1 MPAAAADEQY
11 LRVFSLVG
19 VHDHDCG
26 EGDVQLLR
34 GLFVQHG
41 YDPGRHPHVC
51 QLDGVPVDSCDDPER
66 TGSLIRCGKK
76 NLNLPN
82 LSSIIGAAGNMP
94 TETETHRSPSNGISA
109 MVRSELITRSLA
121 DRALP
126 GDLCRAQHRITS
138 LRYRQTL
145 PWRWQFLAANVL

>member
-1 MPAAAADEQY
+1 MPAAAGDEQY

-41 YDPGRHPHVC
+41 YDPDRHPHVC

-66 TGSLIRCGKK
+66 TGSSIRCGTK

>member
-1 MPAAAADEQY
+1 VGLSSPRGVDAILDGAAVSVAFAGPADEPDGLPFLEVADARRGRRPRY

-26 EGDVQLLR
+26 EGDVKLLR

-41 YDPGRHPHVC
+41 YDPDRHPHVC
-51 QLDGVPVDSCDDPER
+51 QLDGVPVDSRDDPER

-82 LSSIIGAAGNMP
+82 LSSIIG
-94 TETETHRSPSNGISA
+94 
-109 MVRSELITRSLA
+109 
-121 DRALP
+121 
-126 GDLCRAQHRITS
+126 
-138 LRYRQTL
+138 
-145 PWRWQFLAANVL
+145 

>member
-1 MPAAAADEQY
+1 MPAAAGDEQY

-41 YDPGRHPHVC
+41 CDPDRHPHVC

-138 LRYRQTL
+138 LRYRQTP

>member
-1 MPAAAADEQY
+1 MPAAAGDEQY
-11 LRVFSLVG
+11 LPVFSLVG
-19 VHDHDCG
+19 VHDDDCG
-26 EGDVQLLR
+26 EADEQLLR
-34 GLFVQHG
+34 GLFVQHR
-41 YDPGRHPHVC
+41 YDPDRHLHG
-51 QLDGVPVDSCDDPER
+51 QLDGVPVDSRDDPER

-109 MVRSELITRSLA
+109 MVKSDLITRSLA

-126 GDLCRAQHRITS
+126 GDLCRAQHRVSS
-138 LRYRQTL
+138 LRYRQIL
-145 PWRWQFLAANVL
+145 PRRWQFLAANGL